1 LICEGLLMPRTKA
14 KPVARDGR
22 TPKRPVIQKSAV
34 QKPVVQKPVIQKTAT
49 RKAAANKEIT
59 KKGIIA
65 ELQKAAR
72 ELVHTPSSEE
82 FYRLSGI
89 SHFKVAWR
97 FKSYGA
103 AIRAAGLKPNK
114 GTVMIEAATMLE
126 DWGNVAR
133 KVGGAPSREEYA
145 RHGRFSQRG
154 FLRCFQNWS
163 EVPAAFCKFVS
174 TGALAGNWLDV
185 LEKIQHGPIPR
196 WGIGKAWT
204 RQRQTLRLT
213 DGAEVRRS
221 AAEEDLAGQ
230 AMLQQEQAM
239 LQQEEDTA
247 TTPLPPPLVGKKLVT
262 ATMLAVFVAEL
273 APTALQWVTGAC
285 FQRRELSDRPLLG
298 AAIQLPGLAHEPV
311 NEMGVILLFGM
322 VAQQLGFIV
331 ESVQSGF
338 PDCEAKMEIY
348 PGRWQRVR
356 IEFEYESRAF
366 KQHNHDAKQCDV
378 IICWRHNWKGCPPN
392 LQVLELSKMLEQL
405 EGIGTSPTSRVIG

>member
-1 LICEGLLMPRTKA
+1 MPRSKA
-14 KPVARDGR
+14 KPVAQDGR
-22 TPKRPVIQKSAV
+22 ATKKAVIQKAAS
-34 QKPVVQKPVIQKTAT
+34 
-49 RKAAANKEIT
+49 RKAVIHEAAAEKEIT
-59 KKGIIA
+59 KKVILA

-72 ELVHTPSSEE
+72 ELGHTPSCEE

-114 GTVMIEAATMLE
+114 RTVMIEASTMLE

-145 RHGRFSQRG
+145 RHGRFSQRC
-154 FLRCFQNWS
+154 FLRGFQNWS

-196 WGIGKAWT
+196 WGIGKAWIK
-204 RQRQTLRLT
+204 QRETLRLT
-213 DGAEVRRS
+213 DGAEARRS
-221 AAEEDLAGQ
+221 AAEEGLAGQ
-230 AMLQQEQAM
+230 AMLQQE
-239 LQQEEDTA
+239 EENT
-247 TTPLPPPLVGKKLVT
+247 TTPALPPPLAGKKLVT
-262 ATMLAVFVAEL
+262 ATMLAVFIAEL
-273 APTALQWVTGAC
+273 APTALEWVTGAC
-285 FQRRELSDRPLLG
+285 FRRRELKDRPLLG

-322 VAQQLGFIV
+322 VARQLGFIV

-356 IEFEYESRAF
+356 IEFEYESRSF
-366 KQHNHDAKQCDV
+366 RQHNHDAAQCDL
-378 IICWRHNWKGCPPN
+378 IICWRHNWKGCPPK
-392 LQVLELSKMLEQL
+392 LQVLELSRMMEQL
-405 EGIGTSPTSRVIG
+405 GGTGTSRVLEKS